1 MKPSLRYLHSPHF
14 VIGTRVLTIRIKGPA
29 LLRQVESELAS
40 AKAKIAAV
48 TKKLEQLKEQS
59 GGGTRVLR
67 KKPTGLLNGLN
78 ATKRALGPSL
88 TANLNGK
95 AKDDGEKDTLY
106 PHLDSSWL
114 TSAERRLQDGAHTCD
129 LLCEDAHK
137 YAKDIWI
144 SFSSPN
150 RRLFASSNVGIFHA
164 HVRSRRGCRSGASG
178 PDTQPR
184 KRSATEYP
192 CPI

>member
-1 MKPSLRYLHSPHF
+1 MKPALRYLHSPHF

-67 KKPTGLLNGLN
+67 KKPTGLLNGPADLN

-88 TANLNGK
+88 TTNHNGK
-95 AKDDGEKDTLY
+95 AKDDGEKGALY
-106 PHLDSSWL
+106 TRLGSSWL

-129 LLCEDAHK
+129 LLCEDTDK
-137 YAKDIWI
+137 YAKDVWI
-144 SFSSPN
+144 SFSSPD

-164 HVRSRRGCRSGASG
+164 HARSRRGCQSGASG
-178 PDTQPR
+178 PDT
-184 KRSATEYP
+184 
-192 CPI
+192 